1 MLILNCKYGRGKS
14 YSVTITN
21 PSSSHSQY
29 WDYRELGIA
38 SDDLGSKILFAG
50 IRLLLAGILVFFISK
65 VRHTLLAYHPIS
77 TVAIYNAFIPIF
89 GVVFSSLILGEQFMW
104 KYLIAGILVAGG
116 IIAVN
121 YKKCKWECYTFFE
134 IENWIKSNF
143 HRKRINTNSSRS
155 IPVK

>member
-1 MLILNCKYGRGKS
+1 M
-14 YSVTITN
+14 
-21 PSSSHSQY
+21 
-29 WDYRELGIA
+29 GIA

-50 IRLLLAGILVFFISK
+50 IRLLLDGILVFFISK

-121 YKKCKWECYTFFE
+121 YKKCK
-134 IENWIKSNF
+134 
-143 HRKRINTNSSRS
+143 
-155 IPVK
+155 